1 MPTIL
6 RITSRLH
13 VTTLFEIHH
22 PPFEK
27 LYRDGV
33 YWSLFK
39 ELHNNSMSDRYLL
52 ENLRASLSEADVEG
66 QQAYWPPMIGFHFG
80 RVHGAILSPQTGNP
94 RQDVTALACFQNKDA
109 ARGYDV
115 GREWY
120 FLEAQPDERTY
131 TDASLLER
139 LQELQ
144 RDTVEF
150 HDEEATWY
158 YGLGCILGELSGQ
171 MFPATSQEYARWE
184 EENRK
189 WLAEYERDMVRKRD
203 SESVLSPVV
212 EYTA

>member
-1 MPTIL
+1 MPTTL
-6 RITSRLH
+6 RIMSRLH
-13 VTTLFEIHH
+13 VTPLLDIHYA
-22 PPFEK
+22 PFEK

-39 ELHNNSMSDRYLL
+39 ELHNNSMTDRYLL
-52 ENLRASLSEADVEG
+52 ENLRASLSEADVDG
-66 QQAYWPPMIGFHFG
+66 QQAYWLPIIGFHFG

-94 RQDVTALACFQNKDA
+94 RQDVTALASFQNKDA

-120 FLEAQPDERTY
+120 FLEAQPDERRY

-171 MFPATSQEYARWE
+171 LLPATSQEYARWE

-189 WLAEYERDMVRKRD
+189 WLAEYERDMVRARD
-203 SESVLSPVV
+203 SDALPSPAV